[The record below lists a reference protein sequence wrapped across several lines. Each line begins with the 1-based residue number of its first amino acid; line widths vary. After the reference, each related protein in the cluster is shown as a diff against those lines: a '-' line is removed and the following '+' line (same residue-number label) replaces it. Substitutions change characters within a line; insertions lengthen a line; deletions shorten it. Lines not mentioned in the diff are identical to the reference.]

1 MCLSVC
7 LPLCWWGLG
16 QCICMIQCRDRPT
29 CVCLSVCLCVGGVWD
44 NACGLV
50 TAWIHVSVGVGTMH
64 LHDSVQ
70 G

>member
-1 MCLSVC
+1 M
-7 LPLCWWGLG
+7 
-16 QCICMIQCRDRPT
+16 
-29 CVCLSVCLCVGGVWD
+29 CLSVCLCVGGVWD

-70 G
+70 GHMCL